1 MINGTLMKQTV
12 KSNLALWLILTG
24 IQAFMVAG
32 VASAGTNL
40 QQTALAYYNMLP
52 GLISAIYVIITGN
65 KLIAAQVDKGTMA
78 YVLSTPVKRSRVAL
92 TQAVFFLGSLLL
104 MFCVS
109 AAAHIIAHYIGAGAI
124 EASEVGSILLI
135 NLGLFC
141 LNAALS
147 GVCFLASSVFNLSK
161 YAIAVGGGIVGAQ
174 VLMSIMGMFGATFRW
189 MRNLTLVTL
198 FDINSV
204 MAGSKDFVLKFI
216 VLAAVGAVTY
226 IAGTMAFT
234 KRDLPL

>member
-1 MINGTLMKQTV
+1 MISKTLMKQTI
-12 KSNLALWLILTG
+12 KSNIALWIILTG
-24 IQAFMVAG
+24 IQAFMVFG

-65 KLIAAQVDKGTMA
+65 KLLAQQVDKGTMA
-78 YVLSTPVKRSRVAL
+78 YVLSTPVKRSKVTA
-92 TQAVFFLGSLLL
+92 TQGLFFLGSLLL
-104 MFCVS
+104 MFAVA
-109 AAAHIIAHYIGAGAI
+109 AAAHCIAHYIG
-124 EASEVGSILLI
+124 SGSITAADIGHVALL

-141 LNAALS
+141 LNAAFS
-147 GVCFLASSVFNLSK
+147 GICFLASAVFNLSK

-174 VLMSIMGMFGATFRW
+174 ILMSIMGMFGSSFRW
-189 MRNLTLVTL
+189 MRSFTLVTL

-204 MAGSKDFVLKFI
+204 LANSGDFIWKFI
-216 VLAAVGAVTY
+216 VLAAVGAVCYT
-226 IAGTMAFT
+226 IGSVAFA

>member
-1 MINGTLMKQTV
+1 MSGTLLKQTI
-12 KSNLALWLILTG
+12 KSNAPLWVILTG
-24 IQAFMVAG
+24 IQAFMVYG

-78 YVLSTPVKRSRVAL
+78 YVLSTPTRRVSVAV
-92 TQAVFFLGSLLL
+92 TQAAFFLGSLFL
-104 MFCVS
+104 MFAVGSVS
-109 AAAHIIAHYIGAGAI
+109 HIIAHYVGAG
-124 EASEVGSILLI
+124 SITGDEIGKVLLI

-141 LNAALS
+141 LNAAFS
-147 GVCFLASSVFNLSK
+147 GVCYLASSVFNLSK
-161 YAIAVGGGIVGAQ
+161 YAIAVGGGIVGAE
-174 VLMSIMGMFGATFRW
+174 VLMSIMGMFGSSFAW

-198 FDINSV
+198 FDIQSV
-204 MAGSKDFVLKFI
+204 MGGTADFVWKFC
-216 VLAAVGAVTY
+216 VLAAVGAVAY
-226 IAGTMAFT
+226 IVGSSAFV